1 MENFKKMLKIN
12 IKTNTDQIINNKF
25 NIEIN
30 GFCEG
35 LDEEKDKKTIEQI
48 ENRKNGIN
56 KLFIDYESNIQKIYR
71 REKLNSIIKPNE
83 KKQSNKIDELLQKVI
98 KQAANEVYEK
108 ILTSEE
114 KVQVL
119 ERMVGTM
126 KLLEN
131 FDEYIEEIDKD
142 KDQKE
147 EINKEKDK
155 EKELE

>member
-30 GFCEG
+30 RFCEG

-48 ENRKNGIN
+48 EDRKNGIN

-83 KKQSNKIDELLQKVI
+83 KKQLSKIDELLQKVI

-142 KDQKE
+142 KNQKE
-147 EINKEKDK
+147 EINKDKDK